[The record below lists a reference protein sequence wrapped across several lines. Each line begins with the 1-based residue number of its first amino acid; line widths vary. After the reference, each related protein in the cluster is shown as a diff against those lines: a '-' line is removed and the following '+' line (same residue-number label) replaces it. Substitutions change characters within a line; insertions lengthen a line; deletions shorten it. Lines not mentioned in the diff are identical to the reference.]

1 MLKGGRNN
9 FNLIVKCDMYL
20 FFVVELKCLNCLE
33 VSMQNNRR
41 VRKKVKTKKLSLK
54 RLICFII
61 YELIVVII
69 AAPLLIFYGPFKNVR
84 TKFVGTAM
92 ATFTHQYFAT
102 TFLSKDKIN
111 EILNDNKSGGV
122 SGSESENLGGVS
134 VNYSNDSGIDRYE
147 IDDTKFHAC
156 ILEVKNP
163 TRMKIGYTNKLKEV
177 GQKTSEIAE
186 ENGAAAAINGGGFTD
201 KSSNG
206 KLWTGTGAYPQGI
219 VISNGK
225 VVYSDVKNNEAVNV
239 TAFTKDGKLIVGD
252 HTVSELLRDNVTE
265 AISFRNSLIINGKP
279 VALAEEGLNPRTAI
293 GQKADGTIIML
304 VIDGRKGLKAGA
316 SLKEVQNILLQR
328 GALNASSLD
337 GGSSSTMYFNG
348 EVINDPCDWNGERT
362 VATAVYV
369 K

>member
-1 MLKGGRNN
+1 MERNRK
-9 FNLIVKCDMYL
+9 V
-20 FFVVELKCLNCLE
+20 
-33 VSMQNNRR
+33 RR
-41 VRKKVKTKKLSLK
+41 KEKRKKSSFKM
-54 RLICFII
+54 IMYFII

-69 AAPLLIFYGPFKNVR
+69 TTPLLIFYGPFKNVK

-92 ATFTHQYFAT
+92 ATFTHQYIAT
-102 TFLSKDKIN
+102 TFLSKDKIDQ
-111 EILNDNKSGGV
+111 ILKDSRSDGV
-122 SGSESENLGGVS
+122 SSSESENLNKVN

-147 IDDTKFHAC
+147 IHNSKFDAY

-163 TRMKIGYTNKLKEV
+163 TRMKIGVTSKLKEV

-186 ENGAAAAINGGGFTD
+186 QNGAVAAVNGGGFTD

-225 VVYSDVKNNEAVNV
+225 VIYSDVKNNESVNV

-252 HTVSELLRDNVTE
+252 HTVSELLKKNVVE

-279 VALAEEGLNPRTAI
+279 VALSEEGLNPRTAI
-293 GQKADGTIIML
+293 GQKLDGTVIML
-304 VIDGRKGLKAGA
+304 VVDGRKSLKAGA
-316 SLKEVQNILLQR
+316 SLKEMQNILLQQ
-328 GALNASSLD
+328 GAENASSLD

-348 EVINDPCDWNGERT
+348 EVINNPCDWNGERT

-369 K
+369 KQ